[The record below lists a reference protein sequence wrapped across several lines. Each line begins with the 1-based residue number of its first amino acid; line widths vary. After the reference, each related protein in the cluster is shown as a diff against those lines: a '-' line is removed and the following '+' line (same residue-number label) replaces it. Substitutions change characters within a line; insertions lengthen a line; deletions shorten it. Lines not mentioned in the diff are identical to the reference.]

1 MMTRYIGAF
10 HSDLNNTDYCKLC
23 TSMDAALKLS
33 SRLFQTVY
41 QLLFY
46 NIIINCIYHSS
57 SLFRGVYVLSHLCF
71 APPGDA
77 NLISVRMD

>member
-1 MMTRYIGAF
+1 M
-10 HSDLNNTDYCKLC
+10 L
-23 TSMDAALKLS
+23 
-33 SRLFQTVY
+33 
-41 QLLFY
+41 Y

-57 SLFRGVYVLSHLCF
+57 SNALFRGVYVLSHLCF